1 VAWPLCRSFRPIAA
15 AATARNRVAEVTA
28 QPTDPPRQLPLDLG
42 HGTGYS
48 RDDLVVS
55 GTNSQ
60 AVALVDRWPDWPSP
74 VVVLAGPAGS
84 GKTHLA
90 SIWRARANAVAVD
103 ARRIGDSIANL
114 GARPALI
121 DDVDT
126 GAVDEQGLFHL
137 INAVRGAG
145 STLLLTARRF
155 PSAWGVRLPD
165 LSSRLKAA
173 ATVEIHEPD
182 DLLLAGVI
190 TKLFADRQVEVEPH
204 VVQYL
209 VRRIERSLATAM
221 RVVERLDRTALERKT
236 PITRTL
242 AAEAV
247 NAMDEGQGEF
257 EI

>member
-1 VAWPLCRSFRPIAA
+1 MADQK
-15 AATARNRVAEVTA
+15 TE
-28 QPTDPPRQLPLDLG
+28 PPRQLPLDLG

-48 RDDLVVS
+48 RDELVVS
-55 GTNSQ
+55 ATNRE

-74 VVVLAGPAGS
+74 VIVLAGPAGS
-84 GKTHLA
+84 GKTHLG
-90 SIWRARANAVAVD
+90 SIWLARANAVAVD
-103 ARRIGDSIANL
+103 ALRIGNAITRL
-114 GARPALI
+114 GGRPALI
-121 DDVDT
+121 DDVDKT
-126 GAVDEQGLFHL
+126 AIDEAGLFHL
-137 INAVRGAG
+137 INEVRGAG

-155 PSAWGVRLPD
+155 PAAWGVTLPD
-165 LSSRLKAA
+165 LASRLKAA

-190 TKLFADRQVEVEPH
+190 TKLFADRQVEVEQH

-236 PITRTL
+236 PITRSL
-242 AAEAV
+242 AAEIV
-247 NAMDEGQGEF
+247 SAMDEGQGEF

>member
-1 VAWPLCRSFRPIAA
+1 MAA
-15 AATARNRVAEVTA
+15 DR
-28 QPTDPPRQLPLDLG
+28 TDPPRQLPLDLG

-48 RDDLVVS
+48 RDELVVS
-55 GTNSQ
+55 STNAQ

-90 SIWRARANAVAVD
+90 SIWLARAGALRVD
-103 ARRIGDSIANL
+103 AGRIEQCIADL
-114 GARPALI
+114 GEMPVLI
-121 DDVDT
+121 DDIDKHP
-126 GAVDEQGLFHL
+126 VDETGLFHL
-137 INAVRGAG
+137 INAVRGVG
-145 STLLLTARRF
+145 SSLLLTARRF
-155 PSAWGVRLPD
+155 PSAWGVALPD
-165 LSSRLKAA
+165 LISRLKAA

-221 RVVERLDRTALERKT
+221 RVVERLDRAALERKT
-236 PITRTL
+236 PITRAL
-242 AAEAV
+242 AAETV
-247 NAMDEGQGEF
+247 SAMDEGQGEF

>member
-1 VAWPLCRSFRPIAA
+1 MRQSHCRRCRRIAA

-28 QPTDPPRQLPLDLG
+28 QRTDPPRQLPLDLG

-60 AVALVDRWPDWPSP
+60 AVAVVDRWPDWPSP

-114 GARPALI
+114 GSRPALI
-121 DDVDT
+121 GDVDA
-126 GAVDEQGLFHL
+126 GAIDEQGLFHL
-137 INAVRGAG
+137 INAVRSAG

-155 PSAWGVRLPD
+155 PSAWGVSLPD
-165 LSSRLKAA
+165 LASRLKAA

-190 TKLFADRQVEVEPH
+190 TKLFADRQIEVEPH

-236 PITRTL
+236 PITRAL
-242 AAEAV
+242 AAETV
-247 NAMDEGQGEF
+247 SAMDEGQGEF

>member
-1 VAWPLCRSFRPIAA
+1 M
-15 AATARNRVAEVTA
+15 TA

-48 RDDLVVS
+48 RDELVVS
-55 GTNSQ
+55 STNAQ

-90 SIWRARANAVAVD
+90 SIWRARANALAVD
-103 ARRIGDSIANL
+103 ARRIGDCIADL

-165 LSSRLKAA
+165 LASRLKAA

-190 TKLFADRQVEVEPH
+190 TKLFADRQIEVEPH

-242 AAEAV
+242 AAETV

>member
-1 VAWPLCRSFRPIAA
+1 M
-15 AATARNRVAEVTA
+15 TA
-28 QPTDPPRQLPLDLG
+28 QRTDPPRQLPLDLG

-48 RDDLVVS
+48 RDELVVS
-55 GTNSQ
+55 STNAQ
-60 AVALVDRWPDWPSP
+60 AVALVDRWPDWPSA

-90 SIWRARANAVAVD
+90 SIWQARAGALRVD
-103 ARRIGDSIANL
+103 AGRIEECIADL
-114 GARPALI
+114 GEKPVLI
-121 DDVDT
+121 DDVDKHP
-126 GAVDEQGLFHL
+126 VDEAGLFHL

-155 PSAWGVRLPD
+155 PSAWGVALPD
-165 LSSRLKAA
+165 LISRLKAA

-221 RVVERLDRTALERKT
+221 RVVERLDRAALERKT
-236 PITRTL
+236 PITRAL
-242 AAEAV
+242 AAETV
-247 NAMDEGQGEF
+247 SAMDEGQGEV

>member
-1 VAWPLCRSFRPIAA
+1 MSD
-15 AATARNRVAEVTA
+15 
-28 QPTDPPRQLPLDLG
+28 QKTDTPRQLPLDLG

-48 RDDLVVS
+48 RDELVVS

-60 AVALVDRWPDWPSP
+60 AVALVDRWPDWPSSL
-74 VVVLAGPAGS
+74 VVLAGPAGS

-90 SIWRARANAVAVD
+90 SIWRARANAVAID
-103 ARRIGDSIANL
+103 ARRIGDSIETL

-155 PSAWGVRLPD
+155 PSAWGVSLPD
-165 LSSRLKAA
+165 LASRLKVA

-221 RVVERLDRTALERKT
+221 RVVERLDRAALERKT
-236 PITRTL
+236 PITRAL

-247 NAMDEGQGEF
+247 SAMDEGQGEF